1 MPERPNKG
9 KTIAEPRP
17 EVKISVQD
25 SRDWWIEVVKPD
37 EGTLYILLPVGLDV
51 GDYDDYV
58 YGLNLAS
65 EGHWDE
71 TKEREYFNQ
80 HVGELRESKKKD
92 MKMTTFEEYQL
103 AASETAIYSDS
114 LKVMYPAMG
123 LAGEVGEVLNKVKK
137 HYRDGTELD
146 TEGLTKELG
155 DVLWYLAALATDLDI
170 DLEDAAGGNLTK
182 LQSRMERGVIGGSGD
197 YR

>member
-114 LKVMYPAMG
+114 LKVMYPALG
-123 LAGEVGEVLNKVKK
+123 LAGEVGEALNKVKK

-146 TEGLTKELG
+146 TEELDQAELG
-155 DVLWYLAALATDLDI
+155 DVLWYLAALATDLGHRPCKRPQ
-170 DLEDAAGGNLTK
+170 EDNC
-182 LQSRMERGVIGGSGD
+182 D
-197 YR
+197 

>member
-1 MPERPNKG
+1 
-9 KTIAEPRP
+9 
-17 EVKISVQD
+17 
-25 SRDWWIEVVKPD
+25 
-37 EGTLYILLPVGLDV
+37 
-51 GDYDDYV
+51 
-58 YGLNLAS
+58 
-65 EGHWDE
+65 
-71 TKEREYFNQ
+71 
-80 HVGELRESKKKD
+80 
-92 MKMTTFEEYQL
+92 MTTFEEYQL

>member
-58 YGLNLAS
+58 YGLNLMS

-71 TKEREYFNQ
+71 EAQ
-80 HVGELRESKKKD
+80 KKD